1 VAGRSGTAEA
11 AQASAPALRGIKRAR
26 APSDELETLPAE
38 AGRERAGPSSAAGAA
53 DSAGPEA
60 GLAGKGRAGA
70 AGGGGLRAATRA
82 RGGKE
87 GLEMPA
93 GHALWLTFEDAALEE
108 KFRAWHSLR
117 LSKVR
122 GARPAGV
129 CLSLLAL
136 PAPCSREELLATQ
149 TGDASCQVHT
159 GRQGRMRSLN
169 NPTHGRKPPGGAL
182 VRASGACTG
191 APAAAVRAAG
201 RGADAGAAGRRW
213 TPSAW
218 ASLWSSS
225 CGWASASR
233 TAWHSTRRSPTSPS
247 WRCWA

>member
-1 VAGRSGTAEA
+1 M
-11 AQASAPALRGIKRAR
+11 KR
-26 APSDELETLPAE
+26 PT
-38 AGRERAGPSSAAGAA
+38 SSHT
-53 DSAGPEA
+53 SCHSRTSEA
-60 GLAGKGRAGA
+60 GLAGKGRAGD

-136 PAPCSREELLATQ
+136 PAPCSRKELLAT
-149 TGDASCQVHT
+149 
-159 GRQGRMRSLN
+159 
-169 NPTHGRKPPGGAL
+169 
-182 VRASGACTG
+182 
-191 APAAAVRAAG
+191 
-201 RGADAGAAGRRW
+201 
-213 TPSAW
+213 
-218 ASLWSSS
+218 
-225 CGWASASR
+225 
-233 TAWHSTRRSPTSPS
+233 
-247 WRCWA
+247 